1 MPAKVLVS
9 TENMPYEDW
18 LEYRKQGIGGSD
30 ASVVCGINRYKS
42 PVELWMEKTGQL
54 PHQEAGEAAYWGTQ
68 LEPFVRAEF
77 TKRTGIE
84 VSRRNELLQS
94 EEHPFM
100 LANLDGICEVPDVGP
115 CIFEAKTASA
125 YKVGEWEDAIPD
137 EYALQLAHYMAVTGY
152 AGAYIAVL
160 IGGNTFKWKFIERD
174 EELIS
179 MLIQLETDFWNHV
192 QDGTP
197 PPLDG
202 SDASA
207 KFLAERFS
215 NSTPRS
221 HITLPDTAANLL
233 TQYDEAC
240 EELEAVTERK
250 QKAENLLKEMIGEN
264 EVGTAGDRVIT
275 WKSVSQERL
284 DSKTLR
290 AEHPVLYKK
299 YVNQTSYRRFSVK
312 AVV

>member
-42 PVELWMEKTGQL
+42 PVELWMEKTNQL

-207 KFLAERFS
+207 KFLAKRFP
-215 NSTPRS
+215 NSRPKS
-221 HITLPDTAANLL
+221 HIILPETADELL
-233 TQYDEAC
+233 AQYDEAC

-264 EVGTAGDRVIT
+264 EVGTAGDRIIT

-312 AVV
+312 AAV